1 MNLLIQLLL
10 STHLIIGES
19 PFFQSSDLSN
29 QTLTLQTERYSIYDD
44 QGQECGLLV
53 YKDTSGLI
61 YWYRRVQTPVCLTGE
76 CKLVDVGIYWD
87 CTGDFFGIEIYG
99 EHLTK
104 TDHSVFTSE
113 DYKRLVQ
120 ILKNDWS
127 LLREYEL
134 DGLVDNPQ
142 SDEIDGLSGATKTE
156 IASET
161 VENAVFST
169 YTIWH
174 LVHLGEKEQLID
186 LTLRQLKNEKLAY
199 ETLIENENDKYRYF
213 ILSLLSQGK
222 IAHTPQLDSLV
233 LEGLRTKEN
242 TLVKKLSYQ
251 CLFKINL
258 DRNAQLDLIPIYS
271 NSSMV
276 NKIKILSAFDST
288 IVVEPELQQ
297 VFLGDLNT
305 NNEWLFNKLQH
316 VLGK

>member
-1 MNLLIQLLL
+1 M
-10 STHLIIGES
+10 
-19 PFFQSSDLSN
+19 
-29 QTLTLQTERYSIYDD
+29 
-44 QGQECGLLV
+44 
-53 YKDTSGLI
+53 
-61 YWYRRVQTPVCLTGE
+61 QTPVCLTGE